1 MLMCNAK
8 IMLILYK
15 NINFYSILYNSIYI
29 QCPKVKVKVEV
40 KEMVLVGLVQRETKV
55 VVEDQ
60 TPLHAVVAR
69 KVAAVAVQKV
79 HLAAA
84 TLAKKIK
91 KK

>member
-1 MLMCNAK
+1 
-8 IMLILYK
+8 
-15 NINFYSILYNSIYI
+15 
-29 QCPKVKVKVEV
+29 
-40 KEMVLVGLVQRETKV
+40 MVLVGLVQRETKV

>member
-1 MLMCNAK
+1 
-8 IMLILYK
+8 
-15 NINFYSILYNSIYI
+15 
-29 QCPKVKVKVEV
+29 
-40 KEMVLVGLVQRETKV
+40 MVLVGLVQRETKV

-79 HLAAA
+79 QLAAA

>member
-1 MLMCNAK
+1 
-8 IMLILYK
+8 
-15 NINFYSILYNSIYI
+15 
-29 QCPKVKVKVEV
+29 
-40 KEMVLVGLVQRETKV
+40 MVLVGLVERETKV

-91 KK
+91 KIKVKTTPQDKLYNICNIKIITHLCVSYY

>member
-1 MLMCNAK
+1 
-8 IMLILYK
+8 
-15 NINFYSILYNSIYI
+15 
-29 QCPKVKVKVEV
+29 
-40 KEMVLVGLVQRETKV
+40 MVLVGLVQRETKV

-69 KVAAVAVQKV
+69 KVAAVQKV

>member
-1 MLMCNAK
+1 
-8 IMLILYK
+8 
-15 NINFYSILYNSIYI
+15 
-29 QCPKVKVKVEV
+29 
-40 KEMVLVGLVQRETKV
+40 MVLVGLVQRETKV

-69 KVAAVAVQKV
+69 KV

>member
-1 MLMCNAK
+1 
-8 IMLILYK
+8 
-15 NINFYSILYNSIYI
+15 
-29 QCPKVKVKVEV
+29 
-40 KEMVLVGLVQRETKV
+40 MVLVGLVQRETKV

-69 KVAAVAVQKV
+69 KVAAVAV

>member
-1 MLMCNAK
+1 
-8 IMLILYK
+8 
-15 NINFYSILYNSIYI
+15 
-29 QCPKVKVKVEV
+29 
-40 KEMVLVGLVQRETKV
+40 MVLVGLVQRETKV

-69 KVAAVAVQKV
+69 KVAVQKV

>member
-1 MLMCNAK
+1 
-8 IMLILYK
+8 
-15 NINFYSILYNSIYI
+15 
-29 QCPKVKVKVEV
+29 
-40 KEMVLVGLVQRETKV
+40 MVLVGLVQRETKV

-60 TPLHAVVAR
+60 TPFH
-69 KVAAVAVQKV
+69 AVAVQKV